1 VLATHPRSRSR
12 DDRQEARHRARL
24 LSLRDESG
32 QSFVEWLG
40 GLAIMVI
47 VVIAIFAANPS
58 LGGTLRCQAGAQIDR
73 ILSIDQEGSCGRPK
87 PKRDDTSK
95 QQHDAQNQADRN
107 AVDGHKPGR

>member
-1 VLATHPRSRSR
+1 MR
-12 DDRQEARHRARL
+12 ERL
-24 LSLRDESG
+24 GDESG

-47 VVIAIFAANPS
+47 VVIAVFAAKPS

-87 PKRDDTSK
+87 PKPDDTESRR
-95 QQHDAQNQADRN
+95 DAQDRADRN
-107 AVDGHKPGR
+107 AVAGDKPGR